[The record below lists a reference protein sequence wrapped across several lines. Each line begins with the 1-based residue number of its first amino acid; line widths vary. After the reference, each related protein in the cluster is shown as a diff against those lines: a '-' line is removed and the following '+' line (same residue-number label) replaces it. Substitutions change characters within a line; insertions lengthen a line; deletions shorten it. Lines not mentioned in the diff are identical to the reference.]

1 VPSAPKATITG
12 LELARVSGDL
22 AVFLG
27 PQAEAAL
34 LVQSASEP
42 WEPLRAGDVVLKVDG
57 SAPELTRLREA
68 LAAQRAVTLVVLR
81 RGRTFTVAVGGP
93 RQP

>member
-1 VPSAPKATITG
+1 V
-12 LELARVSGDL
+12 
-22 AVFLG
+22 
-27 PQAEAAL
+27 QA
-34 LVQSASEP
+34 ASDA

-68 LAAQRAVTLVVLR
+68 LSSPQTVTLVVLR
-81 RGRTFTVAVGGP
+81 RGRTFTVAFGGT